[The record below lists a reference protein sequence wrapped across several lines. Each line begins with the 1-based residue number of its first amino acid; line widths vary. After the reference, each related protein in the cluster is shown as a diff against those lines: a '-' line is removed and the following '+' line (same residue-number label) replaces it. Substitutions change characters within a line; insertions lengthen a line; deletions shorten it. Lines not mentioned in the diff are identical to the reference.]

1 MMVSITVLT
10 PSFNY
15 GQYLHVALNS
25 VTLPGCPV
33 EHVVMDAESTDGTS
47 EVLAASAQSVIWRS
61 QPDSGQSDAL
71 NKALKLSSGDVIGW
85 LNADDFYLPSTLQ
98 LVMKHFKE
106 DPALDVL
113 YGDTVLVDADGRILR
128 LLKAYRRPGKVIEWR
143 GPVFL
148 STATFYRRKVLG
160 EDPFDVRMK
169 MLMDWDIFL
178 TLVKNDALKFKYL
191 PVPLA
196 AFRMHELQVTH
207 NRSGYKSPEHS
218 LLRQKHHIDERLV
231 PLTRRLGVALHR
243 ANKLARGAWLP
254 ELLVAHR
261 LRGRS
266 LLTSAGQ
273 VDVTTAKDLMKT
285 AHQAPFQRLLST
297 LQGGQTI

>member
-1 MMVSITVLT
+1 MIT

-15 GQYLHVALNS
+15 GQFLQAALNS
-25 VTLPGCPV
+25 ASVPGCAV
-33 EHVVMDAESTDGTS
+33 EHIVMDAESTDGTP
-47 EVLAASAQSVIWRS
+47 ELLAASAQSVIWRS
-61 QPDSGQSDAL
+61 EPDSGQSDAL

-85 LNADDFYLPSTLQ
+85 LNADDFYLPAALP
-98 LVMKHFKE
+98 LVMKHFEE

-113 YGDTVLVDADGRILR
+113 YGDTVLVDAEGRILR
-128 LLKAYRRPGKVIEWR
+128 LLKAYRAPGKVIEWR

-160 EDPFDVRMK
+160 VDPFDVRMK

-191 PVPLA
+191 PIPLA

-207 NRSGYKSPEHS
+207 NRSGYRSPEHS
-218 LLRQKHHIDERLV
+218 LLRQKHRIDERLV

-261 LRGRS
+261 LQGRS
-266 LLTSAGQ
+266 LLNSAGR
-273 VDVTTAKDLMKT
+273 VDATTAKDLMKT
-285 AHQAPFQRLLST
+285 VRQASLQRLLST
-297 LQGGQTI
+297 VQGGRTT

>member
-1 MMVSITVLT
+1 MVSITVLT

-61 QPDSGQSDAL
+61 EPDSGQSDAL

-85 LNADDFYLPSTLQ
+85 LNADDFYLPTSLQ
-98 LVMKHFKE
+98 VVMKHFEE

-128 LLKAYRRPGKVIEWR
+128 LLKAYRGPGKVIEWR

-160 EDPFDVRMK
+160 TDPFDVRMK

-191 PVPLA
+191 PLPLA
-196 AFRMHELQVTH
+196 AFRVHELQVTH
-207 NRSGYKSPEHS
+207 DRPGDRSPEHS
-218 LLRQKHHIDERLV
+218 LLRQKHHIDERFV
-231 PLTRRLGVALHR
+231 PLTRSLGVALHR

-266 LLTSAGQ
+266 LLNSAGQ
-273 VDVTTAKDLMKT
+273 VDVTTARDLMKT
-285 AHQAPFQRLLST
+285 VHQASLHGLLPIF
-297 LQGGQTI
+297 LGGQTT

>member
-1 MMVSITVLT
+1 MVLITVIT

-15 GQYLHVALNS
+15 GQFLQAALNS
-25 VTLPGCPV
+25 ASVPGCAV
-33 EHVVMDAESTDGTS
+33 EHIVMDAESTDGTP
-47 EVLAASAQSVIWRS
+47 ELLAASAQSVIWRS
-61 QPDSGQSDAL
+61 EPDSGQSDAL

-85 LNADDFYLPSTLQ
+85 LNADDFYLPAALP
-98 LVMKHFKE
+98 LVMKHFEE

-113 YGDTVLVDADGRILR
+113 YGDTVLVDAEGRILR
-128 LLKAYRRPGKVIEWR
+128 LLKAYRAPGKVIEWR

-160 EDPFDVRMK
+160 VDPFDVRMK

-191 PVPLA
+191 PIPLA

-207 NRSGYKSPEHS
+207 NRSGYRSPEHS
-218 LLRQKHHIDERLV
+218 LLRQKHRIDERLV

-261 LRGRS
+261 LQGRS
-266 LLTSAGQ
+266 LLNSAGR
-273 VDVTTAKDLMKT
+273 VDATTAKDLMKT
-285 AHQAPFQRLLST
+285 VRQASLQRLLST
-297 LQGGQTI
+297 VQGGRTT